1 MAFSVVF
8 HVFDNFPQMP
18 FLSLVSENKGSFLN
32 QKRSINVFSSY
43 TRITMCGY
51 PISSIAVHAHI
62 LAFFLKT
69 RKILFM
75 LNGCDTRE
83 LSPLLSPP
91 RSTRISKWTNYT
103 TTDILLGK
111 SPQAMPYVT
120 TKAQI
125 CVLLAPCLGKSHHNL
140 WIDTI

>member
-1 MAFSVVF
+1 MYGHS
-8 HVFDNFPQMP
+8 
-18 FLSLVSENKGSFLN
+18 
-32 QKRSINVFSSY
+32 
-43 TRITMCGY
+43 
-51 PISSIAVHAHI
+51 ISSLAVHAHI

-111 SPQAMPYVT
+111 SPQAMPYVI

-125 CVLLAPCLGKSHHNL
+125 CVLYGANKTPV
-140 WIDTI
+140 

>member
-1 MAFSVVF
+1 
-8 HVFDNFPQMP
+8 
-18 FLSLVSENKGSFLN
+18 
-32 QKRSINVFSSY
+32 
-43 TRITMCGY
+43 
-51 PISSIAVHAHI
+51 
-62 LAFFLKT
+62 
-69 RKILFM
+69 M

-111 SPQAMPYVT
+111 SPQAMPYVI

-125 CVLLAPCLGKSHHNL
+125 CVLYEANKTPV
-140 WIDTI
+140 

>member
-1 MAFSVVF
+1 M
-8 HVFDNFPQMP
+8 
-18 FLSLVSENKGSFLN
+18 
-32 QKRSINVFSSY
+32 Y
-43 TRITMCGY
+43 GY
-51 PISSIAVHAHI
+51 PIPSIAVHAHI

-111 SPQAMPYVT
+111 SPQAMPYVI

-140 WIDTI
+140 WIDTT